1 MTCDLT
7 FGTNHD
13 VSRFTDDSI
22 DFARRML
29 ERAGVKVDD
38 AQTQPV
44 QFDESAPWAGERAAL
59 MRPGR

>member
-1 MTCDLT
+1 
-7 FGTNHD
+7 
-13 VSRFTDDSI
+13 VSTQ
-22 DFARRML
+22 FASDGYPDYESML